1 MKLRPV
7 TKIAKKKK
15 KKNKQKKK
23 KRQGQKNFTITS
35 YRQIVTSFSFFQFV
49 CNSEQSGRRIP
60 DA

>member
-1 MKLRPV
+1 MELGAV
-7 TKIAKKKK
+7 TKLD
-15 KKNKQKKK
+15 KKK
-23 KRQGQKNFTITS
+23 KRRQKNLTITS